1 MFFVFECL
9 NLGGLSK
16 LQQGQF
22 ACLLKIRAQDR
33 QRISSALVTVMGSVW
48 WSLVTARCMDRHRHT
63 GPKTVTTRA
72 SNEPS

>member
-22 ACLLKIRAQDR
+22 ACLLKIRA
-33 QRISSALVTVMGSVW
+33 LCSV
-48 WSLVTARCMDRHRHT
+48 SPYSGHRD
-63 GPKTVTTRA
+63 GICLMMM
-72 SNEPS
+72 EPSDFSLHGQASSHSTQDSNN

>member
-33 QRISSALVTVMGSVW
+33 VSPCSGPRDGSCLLMMEPGDCSLHGQASSHSTQ
-48 WSLVTARCMDRHRHT
+48 D
-63 GPKTVTTRA
+63 
-72 SNEPS
+72 SNN

>member
-33 QRISSALVTVMGSVW
+33 VSPYSGHRDGVMGSALVTVMGAV
-48 WSLVTARCMDRHRHT
+48 C
-63 GPKTVTTRA
+63 
-72 SNEPS
+72 